1 MRKFVVGLLL
11 VVLLG
16 LSLWAGYPITVIDE
30 RGKEITIAQQPQR
43 IVTILPLYAEIT
55 LDLGGGERI
64 VGVADSPDNPP
75 ELVDRPRVGTVFSP
89 SVEKIIE
96 LDPDL
101 VLGAF
106 DPVRLTLEDAGI
118 VVFLGG
124 KSGGFIDR
132 ITEIFRLLRNVGL
145 LLWGDSERADRLIG
159 RLAEEII
166 AVEEKVL
173 DRPRVTV
180 AVLYRGSFESL
191 PFAPGPASPE
201 HEIVTRAGGLDVF
214 SDITPF
220 GGEVSLEALLQRD
233 PEIIITDPSQIKF
246 IQEDERLKDLKAVR
260 HQKIFGVKASQWTS
274 SRVAE
279 TLRTVAQILH
289 PEAFEK
295 QP

>member
-1 MRKFVVGLLL
+1 MRKFALFVLL
-11 VVLLG
+11 VVLISG
-16 LSLWAGYPITVIDE
+16 TLWAGFPVTVIDE
-30 RGKEITIAQQPQR
+30 RGREITLLQEPQR
-43 IVTILPLYAEIT
+43 IVTILPLYAEIV
-55 LDLGGGERI
+55 LDLEAGARI

-75 ELVDRPRVGTVFSP
+75 ELKDLPKVGTAFNP
-89 SVEKIIE
+89 SVERI
-96 LDPDL
+96 LALQPDL

-106 DPVRLTLEDAGI
+106 DPVRLTLEDAGL

-132 ITEIFRLLRNVGL
+132 ITEIFRLIRNVGL

-166 AVEEKVL
+166 ALEERVF
-173 DRPRVTV
+173 DRPKVRV

-220 GGEVSLEALLQRD
+220 GGEVSLEALLARD
-233 PEIIITDPSQIKF
+233 PEVIITDPSQIQF
-246 IQEDERLKDLKAVR
+246 FENDERLKDLQAVR
-260 HQKIFGVKASQWTS
+260 QKKIFGVKASQWTS
-274 SRVAE
+274 SRVAQ
-279 TLRTVAQILH
+279 TLRTVAQLLH
-289 PEAFEK
+289 PEAFEERR
-295 QP
+295 